1 MTYPKIVRVD
11 GVAVLTL
18 ERGKVNALNELL
30 VDNLM
35 DVFED
40 LERDDGVKAV
50 VLTGR
55 GKFFSFGFDVP
66 EFLGYAKGDFI
77 RFLRKFTRLYTKMF
91 IFPKPLL
98 AALNGHAIG
107 GGCMLALACDERL
120 MVPGKAKISLNEITF
135 GSTVFAGSVEMLRF
149 CAGRKNAQT
158 ILFGGDMFSA
168 EDAARLNVIDRVVS
182 EEKLLDESVK
192 RAAELGGQQAAA
204 FRSLKKLLRQPAAQ
218 EMVGKEEDSLREFV
232 EIWYSDDT
240 RALTR
245 KITIRD

>member
-1 MTYPKIVRVD
+1 
-11 GVAVLTL
+11 VAVLTL
-18 ERGKVNALNELL
+18 ERGKVNALNEPL

-35 DVFED
+35 EVFED
-40 LERDDGVKAV
+40 LERDDGVRAV

-66 EFLGYAKGDFI
+66 EFLGYAKDDFM
-77 RFLRKFTRLYTKMF
+77 RVLRKFTRLYTKMF

-107 GGCMLALACDERL
+107 GGCMLALACDERF
-120 MVPGKAKISLNEITF
+120 MVSGKAKISLNEITF

-158 ILFGGDMFSA
+158 ILFSGDMFTA
-168 EDAARLNVIDRVVS
+168 EDAARLDVIDRVVS

-204 FRSLKKLLRQPAAQ
+204 FRSLKILLRQPAAQ
-218 EMVGKEEDSLREFV
+218 EMVRREEDSLREFV

-245 KITIRD
+245 RITIHD